1 MDQNPLIKNALKA
14 LAKKEGITEE
24 EVRKK
29 FALAISIALKSK
41 DTDWQLFWT
50 NVPCNG
56 ETPTID
62 EIIDYL
68 ILEFS
73 EDEQD

>member
-1 MDQNPLIKNALKA
+1 MDQTPLITNALKV

-24 EVRKK
+24 EVRQK
-29 FALAISIALKSK
+29 FALAISLALKSK
-41 DTDWQLFWT
+41 DTDWQLFW
-50 NVPCNG
+50 NNIPCNG

-68 ILEFS
+68 ILKFS
-73 EDEQD
+73 EDDQN